1 MSYVDAFFDREKD
14 AIHIVER
21 TRKKRE
27 YQTYPAKYIFY
38 YPDAKGKYR
47 SIFGTPLSRASTTSG
62 KTFRMEKK
70 IHSHKQ
76 LFESD
81 INPVFRCL
89 EDNYLGKEAP
99 NLNKC
104 FFDIEVDFQQ
114 EKGFA
119 DPSDPFSMINSV
131 TLWCSWIEEL
141 ITLTIRPKTVERK
154 EAEKYVI
161 SLKTL
166 CSVIQRKNC

>member
-21 TRKKRE
+21 TRKKRV
-27 YQTYPAKYIFY
+27 YQTSPAKYIFY

-47 SIFGTPLSRASTTSG
+47 SIFGTSLSRASTTSG

-81 INPVFRCL
+81 INPIFV
-89 EDNYLGKEAP
+89 
-99 NLNKC
+99 
-104 FFDIEVDFQQ
+104 V
-114 EKGFA
+114 
-119 DPSDPFSMINSV
+119 
-131 TLWCSWIEEL
+131 
-141 ITLTIRPKTVERK
+141 
-154 EAEKYVI
+154 
-161 SLKTL
+161 
-166 CSVIQRKNC
+166 